1 MAEIYENTPKNQKK
15 FDEFWDSLEEIEL
28 PKSCDWMLRD
38 WIKKLDT
45 EFEYEDKFSRDA
57 VREILLSCLRGC

>member
-1 MAEIYENTPKNQKK
+1 MAEIYKNTDENQKK

-28 PKSCDWMLRD
+28 PKSCDQMLRD
-38 WIKKLDT
+38 WIKKIDT
-45 EFEYEDKFSRDA
+45 EFEDEDTFPRDA